1 MDPFASIARPSA
13 STPGWHPD
21 PWRQQPWRWWDGAAW
36 THHIHSGRSQ
46 SAQPRISSWMS
57 VPVIV
62 GSVVAVLN
70 IVITIAVAPLTG
82 SLGLLLGFTPLIIVF
97 PVLYWLDR
105 IEPEPWA
112 SRIHAL
118 LWGIT
123 VAGSVSLIIN
133 TVFVIAVSGA
143 TGVATGQA
151 LGAVV
156 SAPLIEE
163 FSKGLGVYWALRRKE
178 LDGVMDGVVYAGWV
192 GLGFAMIEDFLYFAE
207 AGLQGQLLGVFVGRA
222 LLTPFA
228 HPLFT
233 AWTGLAIGLAVARR
247 QSILANAFWGYGLA
261 VVSHAA
267 WNGAITYSDEKQNY
281 SAMVIVAGCF
291 VALFIAAAI
300 TLVLIRRNQQRNFLK
315 LIPFIAQR
323 FGMSQNEIQVFSSW
337 STLLRARRGLSRPQK
352 RSFDRVHSALARL
365 ALLYRRPGELDTVT
379 EQLLADQLFAARNA
393 TEVNGEGWLPTN
405 P

>member
-1 MDPFASIARPSA
+1 MDPFDSISRPS
-13 STPGWHPD
+13 SGPGWHPD
-21 PWRQQPWRWWDGAAW
+21 PWRQQPWRWWDGASW
-36 THHIHSGRSQ
+36 THHVHSGGSQ
-46 SAQPRISSWMS
+46 SAQPRVTSWMS
-57 VPVIV
+57 VPVIL
-62 GSVVAVLN
+62 GSIVAILN
-70 IVITIAVAPLTG
+70 ILLTIGFAPIPGL
-82 SLGLLLGFTPLIIVF
+82 LGLVLGFTPLLIVF

-118 LWGIT
+118 LWGIA

-133 TVFVIAVSGA
+133 TIFVFIVSDA
-143 TGVATGQA
+143 TGSATGQA

-163 FSKGLGVYWALRRKE
+163 LTKGLGVYWALRRKE
-178 LDGVMDGVVYAGWV
+178 LDGVMDGVIYAGWV
-192 GLGFAMIEDFLYFAE
+192 GLGFAMIEDFLYFAD

-267 WNGAITYSDEKQNY
+267 WNGALTYSAEKQNY
-281 SAMVIVAGCF
+281 TAAGIVAGCF
-291 VALFIAAAI
+291 IVLFIAAAV
-300 TLVLIRRNQQRNFLK
+300 TLILVRRNQQRNFLK
-315 LIPFIAQR
+315 LVPFIAQR
-323 FGMSQNEIQVFSSW
+323 FGLSRNELTVFSNW
-337 STLLRARRGLSRPQK
+337 STLLKARKKLPKEQK
-352 RSFDRVHSALARL
+352 KAFDRVHSALARL

-379 EQLLADQLFAARNA
+379 EQLLADQLFAARNSA
-393 TEVNGEGWLPTN
+393 GALNDGWLSQS
-405 P
+405 